1 MQATNRQS
9 GQPGAAHLAGNLRKS
24 MILAFAQ
31 VFLVILPVLVPY
43 FQGKGL
49 SMQQVFL
56 LQALFGAIVVT
67 MEIPSGYLADRLGRK
82 GALVAGALLLGVG
95 HSTLLF
101 ANDFAGL
108 ALFEALLGVAVSL
121 ISGADLALLYDTELA
136 LGHPGDAP
144 QAVRNLHVA
153 QSLSEAVAAVVCS
166 LLVLWSL
173 QAVVWAQVIVGWV
186 PLMVALWLV
195 EPPVHGAEPA
205 RALRVREVFAHLLVN
220 GAVLRLTLLALSLWG
235 LTTFYAVWVLQ
246 RYWELNGVS
255 LVWFGWLWAVCNGVS
270 GIAGRYA
277 QAIEARLGITTV
289 LVIIGVLPVVAYVG
303 LAALP
308 LAAAL
313 PLSLTFFLARG
324 VGSVVLRDALNRRTP
339 SRFRATANSLASFG
353 FRGAFVLTA
362 PLVGA
367 MLDRSGMV
375 PTLWLLAFGSLL
387 IFAGVIVPLLF
398 AVRELQRAAA
408 PAACG

>member
-1 MQATNRQS
+1 M
-9 GQPGAAHLAGNLRKS
+9 
-24 MILAFAQ
+24 
-31 VFLVILPVLVPY
+31 
-43 FQGKGL
+43 
-49 SMQQVFL
+49 
-56 LQALFGAIVVT
+56 
-67 MEIPSGYLADRLGRK
+67 
-82 GALVAGALLLGVG
+82 
-95 HSTLLF
+95 
-101 ANDFAGL
+101 
-108 ALFEALLGVAVSL
+108 
-121 ISGADLALLYDTELA
+121 
-136 LGHPGDAP
+136 
-144 QAVRNLHVA
+144 
-153 QSLSEAVAAVVCS
+153 
-166 LLVLWSL
+166 
-173 QAVVWAQVIVGWV
+173 AVVWAQVIVGWV

-255 LVWFGWLWAVCNGVS
+255 FLWFGWLWAVCNGVS

-367 MLDRSGMV
+367 MLDRSGA
-375 PTLWLLAFGSLL
+375 TS
-387 IFAGVIVPLLF
+387 
-398 AVRELQRAAA
+398 
-408 PAACG
+408 